1 MGMGYAATHGWILTS
16 ADLKK
21 ICPDE
26 FAAVE
31 AALELIESDED
42 GPYTLARYTQAITNG
57 EVITGVIDE
66 AITALAKA
74 FTEKTKV
81 GDSKLQIYLGYY
93 DADSGDMYDEIENG
107 EYWEIGGMEA
117 LTPAGVKLKEISD
130 VAHQAW
136 VHLG

>member
-1 MGMGYAATHGWILTS
+1 MGMGYAGTHGWILTS

-31 AALELIESDED
+31 AALALIEPDED
-42 GPYTLARYTQAITNG
+42 GPYTLARYTQAINNG

-66 AITALAKA
+66 AIVNLDKA
-74 FTEKTKV
+74 FVEKTKV
-81 GDSKLQIYLGYY
+81 GDSKLHIYLGYY
-93 DADSGDMYDEIENG
+93 DADSGDMYDEMEDG
-107 EYWEIGGMEA
+107 EYWEVGGMEA
-117 LTPAGVKLKEISD
+117 LTPAGAKLKEISD